1 MRRIHDRRRVGTGQE
16 ALGFLLMQDA
26 GTRNN
31 TWLTDPEAVKI
42 FTTRTTLPTEVR
54 DP

>member
-1 MRRIHDRRRVGTGQE
+1 MRRIHDRRRVGTGQ
-16 ALGFLLMQDA
+16 DA
-26 GTRNN
+26 GTHNN
-31 TWLTDPEAVKI
+31 TWLTDPEAVNI